1 MSVEKEAS
9 VQIDDSDVVAIHD
22 LKELGY
28 EQELVRSRGL
38 PHILFMTLTILAVPC
53 GLAAPIATSLVGG
66 GPASMFWGLLVVS
79 LFTLAVAL
87 SLAEIASKY
96 PTSGGAYY
104 WTYQLSPKRYRLVL
118 SYITGWLI
126 VTGDWMLALSA
137 AFGTA
142 QFFVAGVG
150 IYHPEWEATAWQT
163 YLIFLGILLV
173 IAIFC
178 IFFNRYLPLL
188 EVRFACLASD
198 LTDAHA
204 VEVVSACWIVLGL
217 ITLLISLSV
226 RARAGRH
233 SAEFAFTHFDA
244 SFSGW
249 PAGWTFFIGLFPAGY
264 TFSGV
269 GMIASMAEEV
279 HKPALNVPRAMV
291 WSVPIGWLMGVVFIL
306 PITFTLPDVAE
317 LLQVSSVQPIA
328 VLFTMV
334 MGSKGGGFGMWFI
347 VFGIALF
354 CSISINCAASRA
366 TWSFARDKGIPFSST
381 FAKVTS
387 VGKRS
392 TFKSSTD
399 LPSHD
404 PEPSDDVPFN
414 DHSSD
419 LPLNALLLSLAIQAL
434 LGLIYLG
441 SSAAFNAF
449 VGVEVMC
456 LGASYVIPIIVLLVG
471 GRRGVEGSLGK
482 GIEGAP
488 YALGKWGWVCNV
500 VAVLW
505 VALEM
510 VLFSMPAVL
519 PVEEGTMNYA
529 SVVFVDFAAISAC
542 WYMINGR
549 FHYAGPPVAKQLEG
563 NDTRI
568 NEEADVY

>member
-38 PHILFMTLTILAVPC
+38 PHILFSVITAC

-104 WTYQLSPKRYRLVL
+104 WTYQLAPRRYRLVL
-118 SYITGWLI
+118 SYVTGWLI

-188 EVRFACLASD
+188 
-198 LTDAHA
+198 
-204 VEVVSACWIVLGL
+204 EVVSACWIVLGL

-334 MGSKGGGFGMWFI
+334 MGSKGGAFGMWFI

-392 TFKSSTD
+392 T
-399 LPSHD
+399 
-404 PEPSDDVPFN
+404 DDVPFN

-456 LGASYVIPIIVLLVG
+456 LGASYAIPIIVLLVG
-471 GRRGVEGSLGK
+471 GRRGVKGSSSK
-482 GIEGAP
+482 EIEGAP

-500 VAVLW
+500 IAVLW

-529 SVVFVDFAAISAC
+529 SVVFVGFAAISAC

>member
-1 MSVEKEAS
+1 MSVEKAGS
-9 VQIDDSDVVAIHD
+9 IQIDDAVAIHD

-38 PHILFMTLTILAVPC
+38 PHILFTC

-104 WTYQLSPKRYRLVL
+104 WTYQLAPRRYRLVL

-173 IAIFC
+173 IGIFC
-178 IFFNRYLPLL
+178 IFFNQYLPLL
-188 EVRFACLASD
+188 EII
-198 LTDAHA
+198 
-204 VEVVSACWIVLGL
+204 SACWIVLGL
-217 ITLLISLSV
+217 IALLISLSV
-226 RARAGRH
+226 RAQAGRH

-306 PITFTLPDVAE
+306 PINFTLPDVAE

-328 VLFTMV
+328 VISTMV

-347 VFGIALF
+347 IFGIALF

-366 TWSFARDKGIPFSST
+366 TWSFARDKGLPFHAT
-381 FAKVTS
+381 FAEITL
-387 VGKRS
+387 VG
-392 TFKSSTD
+392 TASS
-399 LPSHD
+399 
-404 PEPSDDVPFN
+404 
-414 DHSSD
+414 SSND

-434 LGLIYLG
+434 LGLIHLG

-456 LGASYVIPIIVLLVG
+456 LGASYAIPIIAVMVG
-471 GRRGVEGSLGK
+471 ARGGVEDATYS
-482 GIEGAP
+482 
-488 YALGKWGWVCNV
+488 LGKWGWACNII
-500 VAVLW
+500 AVLW

-519 PVEEGTMNYA
+519 PVEKETMIVDYRPAADERYADYA
-529 SVVFVDFAAISAC
+529 SVVFVGFAAISAG

-549 FHYAGPPVAKQLEG
+549 FHYAGPPVAKQLE
-563 NDTRI
+563 
-568 NEEADVY
+568 ADD

>member
-1 MSVEKEAS
+1 MSVEKEGS
-9 VQIDDSDVVAIHD
+9 IQIDDSDVVAIHD

-28 EQELVRSRGL
+28 DQELVRASAN
-38 PHILFMTLTILAVPC
+38 LTFVVAECLLMPLIIAC
-53 GLAAPIATSLVGG
+53 GLAAPIATSLIGG

-79 LFTLAVAL
+79 LLTLAVAL

-188 EVRFACLASD
+188 EV
-198 LTDAHA
+198 
-204 VEVVSACWIVLGL
+204 VSACWIVLGL
-217 ITLLISLSV
+217 IALLISLSV
-226 RARAGRH
+226 RAKAGRH

-249 PAGWTFFIGLFPAGY
+249 SPGWTFFIGLFPAGY

-328 VLFTMV
+328 VIFTMV
-334 MGSKGGGFGMWFI
+334 MGSKGGGFAMWFI
-347 VFGIALF
+347 IFGVALF

-366 TWSFARDKGIPFSST
+366 TWSFARDKGIPFSSA
-381 FAKVTS
+381 FAEITS
-387 VGKRS
+387 VGKS
-392 TFKSSTD
+392 TSSSGTSSNYSSG
-399 LPSHD
+399 LSTND
-404 PEPSDDVPFN
+404 P
-414 DHSSD
+414 HSSND

-456 LGASYVIPIIVLLVG
+456 LGASYAIPIIVLLIG
-471 GRRGVEGSLGK
+471 ERRGVKGSPGK
-482 GIEGAP
+482 GIEAAP
-488 YALGKWGWVCNV
+488 YALGMWGWVCNV

-505 VALEM
+505 VALEI

-519 PVEEGTMNYA
+519 PVEEETMIVNHRPGADERSADYA
-529 SVVFVDFAAISAC
+529 SVVFVGFAAISAC
-542 WYMINGR
+542 WYIINGR
-549 FHYAGPPVAKQLEG
+549 FHYAGPPVAKRVVG
-563 NDTRI
+563 DDSRGDGG
-568 NEEADVY
+568 AGVY

>member
-1 MSVEKEAS
+1 MSVEKEGS
-9 VQIDDSDVVAIHD
+9 IQIDDAVAIHD
-22 LKELGY
+22 LNELGY
-28 EQELVRSRGL
+28 EQELVRTRGL
-38 PHILFMTLTILAVPC
+38 PHILFSTSEDTDIAC

-104 WTYQLSPKRYRLVL
+104 WTYQLSPRRYRLVL

-188 EVRFACLASD
+188 EII
-198 LTDAHA
+198 
-204 VEVVSACWIVLGL
+204 SACWIVLGL
-217 ITLLISLSV
+217 VAILISLSV
-226 RARAGRH
+226 RAQAGRH

-347 VFGIALF
+347 IFGIALF

-366 TWSFARDKGIPFSST
+366 TWSFARDKGLPFHAT

-387 VGKRS
+387 LSASSSFNLFTS
-392 TFKSSTD
+392 TSSN
-399 LPSHD
+399 H
-404 PEPSDDVPFN
+404 
-414 DHSSD
+414 HSSD
-419 LPLNALLLSLAIQAL
+419 LPLNALLLSLAVQAL

-456 LGASYVIPIIVLLVG
+456 LGASYAMPIVMLLLS
-471 GRRGVEGSLGK
+471 GRKDAED
-482 GIEGAP
+482 AP

-510 VLFSMPAVL
+510 ILFSMPAVL
-519 PVEEGTMNYA
+519 PVEMETMSADERLADYA
-529 SVVFVDFAAISAC
+529 SVVFVGFAAISAG

-549 FHYAGPPVAKQLEG
+549 FHYAGPPVALAKQLQVEG
-563 NDTRI
+563 DDSRR
-568 NEEADVY
+568 DQGVGKY